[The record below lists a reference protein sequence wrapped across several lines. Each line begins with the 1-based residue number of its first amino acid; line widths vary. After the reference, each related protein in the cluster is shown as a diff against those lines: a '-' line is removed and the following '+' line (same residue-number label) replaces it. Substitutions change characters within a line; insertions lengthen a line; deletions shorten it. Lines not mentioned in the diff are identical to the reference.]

1 MHSLTDPR
9 PRETKTKPK
18 EDFFSTKKIEKTECV
33 IFQGKYIT
41 LQYFLICY
49 VPSGNEG
56 RKASK
61 LLGGSGVSFMDK

>member
-18 EDFFSTKKIEKTECV
+18 EDFFSKKIEKTECV

-41 LQYFLICY
+41 LQYFLICS
-49 VPSGNEG
+49 VEM
-56 RKASK
+56 KEEK
-61 LLGGSGVSFMDK
+61 LVNFWGGSGVSFMDK